1 MPRQNTTNEQYLFSH
16 DNMMPFH
23 GFHFIYGEYVNLN
36 NASFRVLPPLRA
48 VEKVINIE
56 LCVYV
61 CESVYEATAKTK
73 TTTLD
78 QTQCGKPETVICQ
91 TLFG

>member
-1 MPRQNTTNEQYLFSH
+1 
-16 DNMMPFH
+16 MMPFH

-36 NASFRVLPPLRA
+36 NASFSVLPPLRS

-61 CESVYEATAKTK
+61 CESVYEATAKT
-73 TTTLD
+73 TTLD